1 LTPLRP
7 DRRSPEAA
15 AWRHLY
21 STKAWRELRA
31 DQLRRQPLC
40 EECRSAR
47 KVTPATVANHRTPHK
62 GDLTLFFDRANL
74 QSVCK
79 PHHDGPIQ
87 AAEAS
92 GFAHTVDAAGYPI
105 DPRHP
110 ANRHSAA

>member
-1 LTPLRP
+1 MRP

-21 STKAWRELRA
+21 STAKWRRLRA
-31 DQLRRQPLC
+31 DQLSRVPLC
-40 EECRSAR
+40 EECRATGR
-47 KVTPATVANHRTPHK
+47 VTPATVANHREPHK
-62 GDLTLFFDRANL
+62 GDRALFFDPANL

-87 AAEAS
+87 RTEGRGYSAA
-92 GFAHTVDAAGYPI
+92 VDTDGYPI

-110 ANRHSAA
+110 AAQPHG